1 MIRKLRMKMIAASMV
16 SLFVVLLVIETI
28 VAGLNYQKIVADAEM
43 ILTVLE
49 ENGGRFPENDPRKIE
64 NAGSEK
70 PEMGAPGKEG
80 EMSPELPYESRFF
93 SVVLNEKDEVS
104 TVDTGKIASIDTANA
119 IQYAQTVLADE
130 KEEGFMDDYRYRVC
144 HSETGTQI
152 IFLDR
157 GRELSN
163 FRNLI
168 VTGIV
173 VSILGLLAVFVSVI
187 FLSAYM
193 IRPFLKNEEK
203 QKRFITDAGHEL
215 KTPLAIIDADTEVL
229 AMDMGENEWITDI
242 QMQSKRLAEL
252 TNHLILLSRMEEEQR
267 NRQTAEIA
275 LSDVV
280 EETVENFQAL
290 AVTQKKTL
298 SKEIMPRISFRGEEA
313 EIRRLVTIL
322 LDNAMKYSEEN
333 GKIQVTLQKQKKKIY
348 LTVFNTTEFIAKEH
362 LAHLFDRFYRTD
374 QSRNSDTGGY
384 GLGLSIAAAITEAYK
399 GNIFAYTEDEKS
411 LRITIVFPEKIG

>member
-104 TVDTGKIASIDTANA
+104 TVDTGKIASIDTASA

-130 KEEGFMDDYRYRVC
+130 KEAGFMDDYRYRVC

-313 EIRRLVTIL
+313 GIRRLVTIL

-399 GNIFAYTEDEKS
+399 GNISAYTEDEKS

>member
-70 PEMGAPGKEG
+70 PEMGATGKEG

-104 TVDTGKIASIDTANA
+104 TVDTGKIASIDTASA
-119 IQYAQTVLADE
+119 IRYAQTVLADE

-144 HSETGTQI
+144 QSETGTQI

-173 VSILGLLAVFVSVI
+173 VSVLGLLAVFVSVI

-215 KTPLAIIDADTEVL
+215 KTPLTIIDADTEVL
-229 AMDMGENEWITDI
+229 AMDMGENEWISDI

-267 NRQTAEIA
+267 KRQTVDMD

-298 SKEIMPRISFRGEEA
+298 SKEIMPKIPFRGEET

-322 LDNAMKYSEEN
+322 LDNAMKYSQEN

-399 GNIFAYTEDEKS
+399 GNISAYTEDEKS

>member
-1 MIRKLRMKMIAASMV
+1 MIKKLRMKMIVASMV

-43 ILTVLE
+43 ILMLLE
-49 ENGGRFPENDPRKIE
+49 ENDGRFPEDDPRKME
-64 NAGSEK
+64 NTGSGK
-70 PEMGAPGKEG
+70 LEMGEPGKQG
-80 EMSPELPYESRFF
+80 GVSPELPYESRFF
-93 SVVLNEKDEVS
+93 SVVFNEKGEVS
-104 TVDTGKIASIDTANA
+104 TVDTGKIASIDTASA

-130 KEEGFMDDYRYRVC
+130 KEEGFRDDYRYRVC
-144 HSETGTQI
+144 HSENGMQI
-152 IFLDR
+152 LFLDR

-173 VSILGLLAVFVSVI
+173 VSVLGLLAVFVSVI

-215 KTPLAIIDADTEVL
+215 KTPLAIINADTEVL
-229 AMDMGENEWITDI
+229 AMDMGENEWVSDI
-242 QMQSKRLAEL
+242 QMQSRRLADL

-267 NRQTAEIA
+267 NRQTVELDLSDLVEEIA
-275 LSDVV
+275 
-280 EETVENFQAL
+280 ENFQAL
-290 AVTQKKTL
+290 AVMQSKTL
-298 SKEIMPRISFRGEEA
+298 SKEIMQRISFRGDKE
-313 EIRRLVTIL
+313 EIRRLVSIL
-322 LDNAMKYSEEN
+322 LDNAIKYSEEN

-348 LTVFNTTEFIAKEH
+348 LTVFNTTEFIAKEQ
-362 LAHLFDRFYRTD
+362 LPHLFERFYRTD

-384 GLGLSIAAAITEAYK
+384 GLGLSIAAAITEVYK
-399 GNIFAYTEDEKS
+399 GNISAYTEDEKS
-411 LRITIVFPEKIG
+411 LRITIVFPEKIV

>member
-104 TVDTGKIASIDTANA
+104 TVDTGKIASIDTASA

-130 KEEGFMDDYRYRVC
+130 KEAGFMDDYRYRVC

-229 AMDMGENEWITDI
+229 AMDMGENEWISDI

-399 GNIFAYTEDEKS
+399 GNISAYTEDEKS

>member
-104 TVDTGKIASIDTANA
+104 TVDTGKIASIDTASA

-130 KEEGFMDDYRYRVC
+130 KEAGFMDDYRYRVC

-187 FLSAYM
+187 FLSASM

-399 GNIFAYTEDEKS
+399 GNISAYTEDEKS

>member
-104 TVDTGKIASIDTANA
+104 TVDTGKIASIDTASA

-130 KEEGFMDDYRYRVC
+130 KEAGFMDDYRYRVC

-399 GNIFAYTEDEKS
+399 GNISAYTEDEKS